1 MSFMPRAPVLS
12 SRGWAALI
20 VCASAALASSGA
32 WAQATRTWVSGVGD
46 DANPCSRTAPCK
58 TFAGAIPKTAA
69 KGEINVL
76 DPGGFGAITITKSIT
91 IDGSGRAIAGVL
103 VSGTNGITVSANPSD
118 TVVLRSLDINGVD
131 QGLSGVNILQAGKVV
146 VENVKIQGFAQAA
159 VRVDAAATNTSVLVQ
174 GSQLLGNVQPVQGD
188 AARAAISVQSTT
200 AQVYLSNTTVFG
212 NDKAFN
218 AVAGG
223 KITSFNN
230 NRVMGNTQDSAPTE
244 TVYER

>member
-1 MSFMPRAPVLS
+1 MSFMPRAPFLS

-20 VCASAALASSGA
+20 VCASATLASSGA

-58 TFAGAIPKTAA
+58 TFAGAIAKTAA
-69 KGEINVL
+69 NGEINVL
-76 DPGGFGAITITKSIT
+76 DPAGVGGVTITKSMQV
-91 IDGSGRAIAGVL
+91 DGTGVLAGVL
-103 VSGTNGITVSANPSD
+103 VSGTAGITINAGVSD
-118 TVVLRSLDINGVD
+118 TVVLRDLDIVGNGT
-131 QGLSGVNILQAGKVV
+131 GTFGVRIFQAGKVV
-146 VENVKIQGFAQAA
+146 LDNVRIQGFTQAA
-159 VRVDAAATNTSVLVQ
+159 VKVETSATSVSVLVQ
-174 GSQLLGNVQPVQGD
+174 RSQLLGNVVPAQGEPE
-188 AARAAISVQSTT
+188 RAAISVQSTT

-230 NRVMGNTQDSAPTE
+230 NRVMGNTQDSAPTD